1 MGAWR
6 EGVDGRERRDRVE
19 RMAGLRAGAAARV
32 KVCGV
37 RTPRDAAVVA
47 AAGADFMG
55 VILSPGYFRS
65 VEPTRAR
72 VVYEAA
78 RARRVGVFVDASAE
92 VIARTARAL
101 ELDVVQLGGT
111 EEVVTVAEVGGAG
124 AWVVWKTIHAK
135 PGVSMAAAVAPYAPV
150 ADGILVDAWN
160 PAQPGGTG
168 HTFAWDVVGVEV
180 RRAIGSASF
189 IAAGGMTPENAGAA
203 IAALGPDVLDVS
215 SGVESTPGIKDP
227 GRTRAFVEAV
237 RRAGGG
243 GQQ

>member
-6 EGVDGRERRDRVE
+6 EGVGGRERTDRVE
-19 RMAGLRAGAAARV
+19 RMAALRAAAAARV

-37 RTPRDAAVVA
+37 RTPGDAAVVA

-65 VEPTRAR
+65 VEPAEALA
-72 VVYEAA
+72 VYEAA

-92 VIARTARAL
+92 VVARNARAL
-101 ELDVVQLGGT
+101 ELDVVQLGGAET
-111 EEVVTVAEVGGAG
+111 VETVAEVGQAG
-124 AWVVWKTIHAK
+124 AWAVWKTIHAK
-135 PGVSMAAAVAPYAPV
+135 PGVSMAKAAAPYAAA

-168 HTFAWDVVGVEV
+168 HTFAWDAVGAEV

-189 IAAGGMTPENAGAA
+189 IAAGGMTPDNAGAA

-237 RRAGGG
+237 RRACAG

>member
-1 MGAWR
+1 MNVG
-6 EGVDGRERRDRVE
+6 
-19 RMAGLRAGAAARV
+19 V

-37 RTPRDAAVVA
+37 RTPRDAVVVE

-65 VEPTRAR
+65 VEVEDALA
-72 VVYEAA
+72 VYEAA

-92 VIARTARAL
+92 VVVGTARDLAL
-101 ELDVVQLGGT
+101 DIVQLGGSET
-111 EEVVTVAEVGGAG
+111 ISTVAEVGGAG
-124 AWVVWKTIHAK
+124 DWAVWKTIHAK
-135 PGVSMAAAVAPYAPV
+135 PGVSMAEAATPYADV

-160 PAQPGGTG
+160 PSLPGGTG
-168 HTFAWDVVGVEV
+168 HTFAWDGVGAEV

-203 IAALGPDVLDVS
+203 VAALGPDVLDVS
-215 SGVESTPGIKDP
+215 SGVESVPGTKDP
-227 GRTRAFVEAV
+227 ARTRAFVEAV
-237 RRAGGG
+237 RRAGAG

>member
-1 MGAWR
+1 M
-6 EGVDGRERRDRVE
+6 
-19 RMAGLRAGAAARV
+19 RV

-37 RTPRDAAVVA
+37 RTPADAAVVG

-65 VEPTRAR
+65 VAR
-72 VVYEAA
+72 EGALAVYEAA
-78 RARRVGVFVDASAE
+78 RAHRVGVFVDATAE
-92 VIARTARAL
+92 VVARTARDLA
-101 ELDVVQLGGT
+101 LDVVQLGGSEAVDT
-111 EEVVTVAEVGGAG
+111 VVEVGGAG
-124 AWVVWKTIHAK
+124 DWAVWKTIHAK
-135 PGVSMAAAVAPYAPV
+135 PGVSMAEAAAPYAGV
-150 ADGILVDAWN
+150 ADGILVDAWD

-168 HTFAWDVVGVEV
+168 HTFAWDAVGAEV

-189 IAAGGMTPENAGAA
+189 IAAGGMTPENAGTA

-227 GRTRAFVEAV
+227 ARTRAFVEAV
-237 RRAGGG
+237 RRAGAG

>member
-1 MGAWR
+1 MGRWLGR
-6 EGVDGRERRDRVE
+6 GVSGR
-19 RMAGLRAGAAARV
+19 GAFGVRV

-37 RTPRDAAVVA
+37 RTPRDAAVA
-47 AAGADFMG
+47 EAAGADFMG

-65 VEPTRAR
+65 VAVAEALG
-72 VVYEAA
+72 VYQAA
-78 RARRVGVFVDASAE
+78 RARRVGVFVDATAE
-92 VIARTARAL
+92 VVARTARDL
-101 ELDVVQLGGT
+101 SLDIVQLGGSET
-111 EEVVTVAEVGGAG
+111 VDRVAEVGEAG
-124 AWVVWKTIHAK
+124 DWEVWKTIHAK
-135 PGVSMAAAVAPYAPV
+135 PGVSMADAAAPYAAV

-168 HTFAWDVVGVEV
+168 RAFAWAGVGAEM

-215 SGVESTPGIKDP
+215 SGVESTPGTKDP
-227 GRTRAFVEAV
+227 GRTRAFVDAV
-237 RRAGGG
+237 RRAGAG